1 MCTLLLNFE
10 RRKPITEDFAE
21 AGIALNT
28 QCPGAAATVLWV
40 IVPVHSW
47 WNGGGVKRGLQ
58 GGSAGMGACCQ
69 PRRPE
74 PDLEMPQCQERTW
87 KLSSVLYTWSLSVS
101 PSVNIYVQ
109 SIWTRRKGKK
119 PFQQPLSGSP
129 DESPS
134 PATGPG
140 LPAMAC
146 PLW

>member
-10 RRKPITEDFAE
+10 RRKPITEDFVE
-21 AGIALNT
+21 AGMALNT

-87 KLSSVLYTWSLSVS
+87 KLSSVLHTWSLSTCQYIC
-101 PSVNIYVQ
+101 PIHMDQ
-109 SIWTRRKGKK
+109 EKRKK